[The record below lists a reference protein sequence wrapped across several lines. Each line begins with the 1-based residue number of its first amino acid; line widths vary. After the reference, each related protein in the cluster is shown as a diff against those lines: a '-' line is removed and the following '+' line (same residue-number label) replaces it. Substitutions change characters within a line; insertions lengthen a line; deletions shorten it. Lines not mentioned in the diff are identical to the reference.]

1 MTDTGKFILLAE
13 DDAVVAELV
22 MHGLA
27 ASEPPPRVVHVR
39 DGVETLD
46 FLFAR
51 ERHARRAPGNP
62 AVVLLD
68 IKMPRLDGLEVL
80 RQIKGDERLRSIPVV
95 MLTSSQDER
104 DVRDSYQLG
113 ANAYIVKPVEFRRF
127 MEVLRQL
134 NIFWMRINHP
144 PSESSLQ
151 ATMHGEDS
159 AHRPDDISLQH

>member
-1 MTDTGKFILLAE
+1 MTDSGKFILLAE

-27 ASEPPPRVVHVR
+27 TSDPPPRVVHVR
-39 DGVETLD
+39 DGVDTLD

-51 ERHARRAPGNP
+51 ERYAHRAPGTP

-80 RQIKGDERLRSIPVV
+80 RQIKGDDRLRAIPVV

-104 DVRDSYQLG
+104 DVRDCYQLG

-127 MEVLRQL
+127 MEVLREM
-134 NIFWMRINHP
+134 NTFWMRINHP
-144 PSESSLQ
+144 PSETTMMATVPHEGPAHPRDDTSLE
-151 ATMHGEDS
+151 H
-159 AHRPDDISLQH
+159 